1 MVLFSPKLIGDSHS
15 AHRFLDDAVPV
26 AYACTGFR
34 EWESWLGS
42 IMCSLTD
49 FILVLP
55 GQSGPSFSFA
65 VATHSRQV
73 PGACKLVGGGG
84 AAIGE

>member
-1 MVLFSPKLIGDSHS
+1 MLLFSPKLIGDSHS
-15 AHRFLDDAVPV
+15 AHRFLDDAV
-26 AYACTGFR
+26 YACTGFR

-49 FILVLP
+49 FILALP

-65 VATHSRQV
+65 VATQSRQV
-73 PGACKLVGGGG
+73 PGACMSAGGGG
-84 AAIGE
+84 AATGE